1 VFSTGSSCFST
12 NLMVFEPA
20 NEDFK
25 TFMPI
30 RVHLYKLSL
39 YDI

>member
-20 NEDFK
+20 NEDFQN
-25 TFMPI
+25 
-30 RVHLYKLSL
+30 LYANKSSFVQAKL
-39 YDI
+39 I